1 MVYYLYN
8 AIHYDNDAWCYIHE
22 YKIELTC
29 RTKLLPLYS
38 YARMYNTKLHE
49 HSTVHPLTIN
59 HIEGGVAFQVLYQQ
73 RLTKH
78 AWLAVYHPNNGIV
91 SWSKH

>member
-1 MVYYLYN
+1 MAYYLYN

-29 RTKLLPLYS
+29 RTKLPPSLYS

-49 HSTVHPLTIN
+49 HSTVLVHPWTIN
-59 HIEGGVAFQVLYQQ
+59 RMEGGVAFQVLHQQ

-78 AWLAVYHPNNGIV
+78 AW
-91 SWSKH
+91 